1 MQPEYEFLTEK
12 KAMWAE
18 VLEEVLRDWNIPYA
32 ALPVYG
38 AGLALSAG
46 TQECH
51 RIYVPTAQK
60 RRAEE
65 LLEAIFPPAGA
76 GEDDGEDAED

>member
-18 VLEEVLRDWNIPYA
+18 MLEEVLRDWNIPYA

-46 TQECH
+46 DPGVPPHLRPH
-51 RIYVPTAQK
+51 RPKASGRGAAGDHLPARGC
-60 RRAEE
+60 RR
-65 LLEAIFPPAGA
+65 G
-76 GEDDGEDAED
+76 

>member
-12 KAMWAE
+12 EAMWAE
-18 VLEEVLRDWNIPYA
+18 MLEEVLRDWHIPYA

-38 AGLALSAG
+38 AGLVLSAG

-51 RIYVPTAQK
+51 RIYVPAAQK
-60 RRAEE
+60 RQAEE
-65 LLEAIFPPAGA
+65 LLEALFPPEG
-76 GEDDGEDAED
+76 DGEDAGEDTED